1 LGRKVHPIGFRLGF
15 IQDWQAK
22 WYAAD
27 PHYAEAVQE
36 DMKLRQAIQSKYV
49 DAAVSRVDIER
60 QVKEVAVTI
69 YTARPGI
76 VIGRGGQ
83 RVEELRQ
90 YLEQLTGKKIRLN
103 IREIRQ
109 PELDAYLVARTIGDQ
124 IERRI
129 AYRRAMKQA
138 LFRTMQA
145 GAGGIRVTCSGRL
158 GDAEIARRQVM
169 HQGQVPLQTI
179 RADIDYGFAEAH
191 TTLGRTGIKVWIY
204 KGEVLPEAKAPEAEA
219 APAEAV
225 AVKPEVKAPAA
236 VAVAPVEKPA
246 EPVAAEAPAP
256 APAVAEVKVE
266 EVARPPA
273 ARKARKTAAE
283 AEVKPAEAEAK
294 PVAKE
299 KPAKPT
305 RRRVRELAVKTAEEP
320 AEAEIKP
327 AVEEKPAKSAPKRK
341 AKEAVAAKLKEKPAE
356 PVAKKKAKA
365 AAAKATEKPAKAKA
379 KPAKPAKRTR
389 KATTQPILK
398 KKEAKDVTT

>member
-1 LGRKVHPIGFRLGF
+1 MGRKVHPIGFRLGF

-246 EPVAAEAPAP
+246 EPVAVEAPAP
-256 APAVAEVKVE
+256 APAVAEVKAE
-266 EVARPPA
+266 EVARPPT
-273 ARKARKTAAE
+273 ARKARKAA
-283 AEVKPAEAEAK
+283 AEAEAK

-320 AEAEIKP
+320 AEAEVKP
-327 AVEEKPAKSAPKRK
+327 AVEEKPAKPAPKRK
-341 AKEAVAAKLKEKPAE
+341 AKEAVAAKLEEKPAE

-365 AAAKATEKPAKAKA
+365 AAAKAAEKPAKAKA

-389 KATTQPILK
+389 KATAEPTLK